1 MNNRRLYIVSRMV
14 SALFNPFI
22 TPLVIFIMLLFFTYL
37 RILPLAFKLIIL
49 SMVTSFTM
57 VLPML
62 TIYIFQR
69 INGWRLKDL
78 RVRERRFFPYGLTIL
93 CYVTCLITMNRM
105 HLSRYLWGII
115 LAALLCMVICTLIN
129 LKWKISTHTASSG
142 LFIGVLLSYS
152 LIFNFNPVWWLCV
165 CILLAGLIGSARIIV
180 RQHTLNEVCAG
191 FFVGIFCGIIGI
203 LFI

>member
-1 MNNRRLYIVSRMV
+1 MNNRKLYIAARAVSV
-14 SALFNPFI
+14 LFNPFI

-37 RILPLAFKLIIL
+37 RILPLALKLIIL
-49 SMVTSFTM
+49 SMVLSFTM

-62 TIYIFQR
+62 AIYTFNR
-69 INGWRLKDL
+69 VNGWRIRDL
-78 RVRERRFFPYGLTIL
+78 RMRERRFFPYGLTIL

-105 HLSRYLWGII
+105 HLSRYMSGII
-115 LAALLCMVICTLIN
+115 AASLLCMVVCTLIN

-142 LFIGVLLSYS
+142 LFVGVLLSYS
-152 LIFNFNPVWWLCV
+152 LIFNFNPVWWLCA
-165 CILLAGLIGSARIIV
+165 CLLLAGVIGSARIIV